1 MKKKYYLLAL
11 ASVLVLG
18 ACSAQKSEKKL
29 TTPSSSIA
37 KIENKLFSSSQTE
50 QSSSTTASSSE
61 ANGETTKKYQ
71 YQLQANGVTQTQ
83 VYEVT
88 YNGAQFQRLLLTLIQ
103 PLPAE
108 QAAAL
113 NDSNREE
120 YLRILREAPGIKEA
134 EGVQGM
140 TATVN
145 LNEQNQPVIAFDMD
159 MQQLDIDAASKITS
173 FGPMF
178 SGLKNMSPTDF
189 IKGLEFLGATEIK

>member
-88 YNGAQFQRLLLTLIQ
+88 YNGAQFQRLLLTLTQ

>member
-11 ASVLVLG
+11 VSVLVLE
-18 ACSAQKSEKKL
+18 ACSAQKSEKKS

-50 QSSSTTASSSE
+50 QSSSTTAISSE

-88 YNGAQFQRLLLTLIQ
+88 YNGVQFKHLLLTLTQ

-120 YLRILREAPGIKEA
+120 YLRVLREAPGIKEV

>member
-88 YNGAQFQRLLLTLIQ
+88 YNGAQFQRLLLTLTQ

-173 FGPMF
+173 FSPMF